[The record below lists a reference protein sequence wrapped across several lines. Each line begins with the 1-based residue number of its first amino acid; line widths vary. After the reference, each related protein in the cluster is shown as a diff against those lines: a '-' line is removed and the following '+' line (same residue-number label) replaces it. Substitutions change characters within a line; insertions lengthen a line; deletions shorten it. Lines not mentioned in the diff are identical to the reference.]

1 MYISPLCTFFPETS
15 IYKRYSGKTKCMYF
29 MIKKFFFLDKYM
41 TIYEKVSNIIN
52 ELNSKL
58 IYNKKH
64 LKAEKRFNTKET
76 FQCSY
81 TPVL

>member
-1 MYISPLCTFFPETS
+1 MYVF
-15 IYKRYSGKTKCMYF
+15 YD
-29 MIKKFFFLDKYM
+29 KKIFFLDKYM

-58 IYNKKH
+58 IYNKKY

-76 FQCSY
+76 FQCFY

>member
-1 MYISPLCTFFPETS
+1 
-15 IYKRYSGKTKCMYF
+15 
-29 MIKKFFFLDKYM
+29 MIKNIFFLDKYM

-76 FQCSY
+76 FQCFY

>member
-1 MYISPLCTFFPETS
+1 MYVF
-15 IYKRYSGKTKCMYF
+15 YD
-29 MIKKFFFLDKYM
+29 KKIFFLDKYM

-58 IYNKKH
+58 IYNKKY
-64 LKAEKRFNTKET
+64 LKAEKRFNAKET
-76 FQCSY
+76 FQCFY

>member
-1 MYISPLCTFFPETS
+1 MYVF
-15 IYKRYSGKTKCMYF
+15 YD
-29 MIKKFFFLDKYM
+29 KKIFFLDKYM

-58 IYNKKH
+58 IYNKKY

-76 FQCSY
+76 FQCFY
-81 TPVL
+81 TPLL